1 MRNKFYVQLIMK
13 EEKDYL
19 SNTSWLI
26 LERVTRLSLVLV
38 VGVFLA
44 RYLGPE
50 KYGVLSYCISFV
62 GMFSAIASLG
72 LDGIVVEKLVNAR
85 NNYKNLLGTVLVL
98 KFLGALSVFL
108 ITIFASF
115 IFNNSTFE
123 SFLIIIIATAL
134 IFDSICVIDLYFQA
148 NVQGQYIAKAKIT
161 QIAISTLLKFLMI
174 YSNAELYMFA
184 LLILVDS
191 FILAVC
197 YLYVFQFQAKKQL
210 SFDFSVVLAKKL
222 LFASK
227 ALIFAD
233 VIISIHTRIDLVM
246 LKYMLGLRE
255 VGIYRAATTLNEAWY
270 FLPMVIS
277 ASIFPLLVSAKKKD
291 ESEYLDNLQK
301 LFNLMVWMALAITI
315 PVILFADEICFFL
328 YGAEYLGASDVMRIQ
343 IMSCVF
349 VFLGV
354 ASGKQFLIEKTY
366 SFVFQRVLLGVS
378 VNILLNL
385 YLIPK
390 YNINGAAFSTVIS
403 HFVSSFLF
411 DVMQPKT
418 RVLFFMKIKSLLFI
432 DKRMFSRKLR

>member
-1 MRNKFYVQLIMK
+1 MK

-315 PVILFADEICFFL
+315 TVILFADEICFFL